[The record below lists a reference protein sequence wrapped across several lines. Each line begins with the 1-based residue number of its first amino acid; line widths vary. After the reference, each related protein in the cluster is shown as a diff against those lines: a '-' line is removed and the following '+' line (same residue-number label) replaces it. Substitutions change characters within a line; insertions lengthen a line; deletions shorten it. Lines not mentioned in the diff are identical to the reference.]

1 MYKQLTQT
9 EINKIIAQ
17 AHAQRAGAFA
27 KIIKGFFSRSSA

>member
-1 MYKQLTQT
+1 MYKELSQT

-27 KIIKGFFSRSSA
+27 RMIKDFFSRSAT